1 MKLNDLCSIS
11 QIIRKPLVLRATNS
25 QYCKFIQQQT
35 MVYSIKCFSQ
45 IDKHS
50 SCQLTLIYASTNSI
64 SKAESCKLIRMTFTK
79 TSLIR
84 TQNIVLLQVLPM
96 YGPFQNFGKHG
107 KYRNR
112 TVVIHILSIY
122 SFSLIAGA
130 VVKINLRMKLL
141 VSNRFKGS
149 VPTIIPC
156 ACKV

>member
-25 QYCKFIQQQT
+25 QYCKFFQQQT
-35 MVYSIKCFSQ
+35 MVYSIKFFSQ

-112 TVVIHILSIY
+112 TVVIIY
-122 SFSLIAGA
+122 SPYT
-130 VVKINLRMKLL
+130 
-141 VSNRFKGS
+141 RFL
-149 VPTIIPC
+149 
-156 ACKV
+156 